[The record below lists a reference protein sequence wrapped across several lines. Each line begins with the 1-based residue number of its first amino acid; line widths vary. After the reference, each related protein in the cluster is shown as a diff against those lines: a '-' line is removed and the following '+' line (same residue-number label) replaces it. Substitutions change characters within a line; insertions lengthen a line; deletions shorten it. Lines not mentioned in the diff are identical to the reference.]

1 VTGLY
6 FYDEQV
12 CDLAKTIK
20 PSKRGEL
27 EITDLNRLY
36 LEAGTLSVE
45 IMGRGFAWLDTGTQD
60 SLLEAA
66 SFISTLQKRQG
77 LMVSC
82 PEEIAFGMKWIT
94 PAQLEALAKPLAK
107 NSYGQYL
114 LHLLESHQ

>member
-1 VTGLY
+1 
-6 FYDEQV
+6 
-12 CDLAKTIK
+12 
-20 PSKRGEL
+20 L
-27 EITDLNRLY
+27 EITGFEPLY

-60 SLLEAA
+60 SLLEAV
-66 SFISTLQKRQG
+66 SFISTCIKRQG

-94 PAQLEALAKPLAK
+94 PAQLEALAKPLA